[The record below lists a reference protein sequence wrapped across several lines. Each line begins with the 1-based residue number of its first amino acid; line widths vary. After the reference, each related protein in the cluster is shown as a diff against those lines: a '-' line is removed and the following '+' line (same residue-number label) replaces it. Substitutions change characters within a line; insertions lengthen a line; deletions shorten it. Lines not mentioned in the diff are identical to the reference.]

1 MSVGGKWKMQI
12 GYQLLSG
19 TKRFGELQRLIPGA
33 SRQMLSMQLRD
44 LEQMGLIHRQAYSQ
58 MPPKVEYSLTE
69 LGRSL
74 EPVLR
79 QMHAWWECYSEQ
91 RGIV

>member
-1 MSVGGKWKMQI
+1 MQI

-33 SRQMLSMQLRD
+33 SRQMLTMQLRE

-58 MPPKVEYSLTE
+58 MPPRVEYSLTE

-74 EPVLR
+74 EPVL
-79 QMHAWWECYSEQ
+79 QQIHAWWACYSEQ
-91 RGIV
+91 RDLV

>member
-44 LEQMGLIHRQAYSQ
+44 LEQMGLIHRQKYSQ

-79 QMHAWWECYSEQ
+79 QMRAWWECYSEQ
-91 RGIV
+91 RGLV